1 THSFFPSRFLRLHPG
16 SSHHPLLSLLPVL
29 RFRRPSLPS
38 SLPRGGAGPL
48 LPTLPPPRRPPALL
62 LGSIHRARIE
72 SSASGGEGLDS
83 RRKMASGSSNGEPST
98 APQPNRW
105 YDLRLGSSCRDP
117 SPTTKFCTLR
127 YEFKPASID
136 KTQAGSLQSTK
147 DNRVTVEFQNN
158 QPGKPK
164 VTFEGSQEEYKDN
177 DGVLFFDGETFRLER
192 LHRAVKRLRHVR
204 VPGETATTNLTTT
217 TTGIVTESHSPPFA
231 KVGKSQSISKPP
243 VHSVPVEVERID
255 IGEPEN
261 SGPRYNNKST
271 TYQPVTTDPFALS
284 PDPVD
289 EDENLDILG
298 DDDDN
303 VSPNNM
309 ISGQGTS
316 VRGFD
321 INLPNQGNMDDEI
334 ADVDVNDEA
343 DEGLNAA
350 EALRAQVNAEGQQEQ
365 GSSSSSGTSSSSSS
379 GSGSGSGSSSSD
391 SDGSDGDSASSGAD
405 VDI

>member
-1 THSFFPSRFLRLHPG
+1 
-16 SSHHPLLSLLPVL
+16 
-29 RFRRPSLPS
+29 
-38 SLPRGGAGPL
+38 
-48 LPTLPPPRRPPALL
+48 
-62 LGSIHRARIE
+62 
-72 SSASGGEGLDS
+72 
-83 RRKMASGSSNGEPST
+83 MASSSNGEPST

-105 YDLRLGSSCRDP
+105 YDLRLGASCRDP
-117 SPTTKFCTLR
+117 SPTAKFCTLR
-127 YEFKPASID
+127 CKPPPPPPPPPPAPPLPPRGPRRHEFKPASID

-147 DNRVTVEFQNN
+147 DNRVTVEFHNN

-204 VPGETATTNLTTT
+204 VPGESATANLAATS
-217 TTGIVTESHSPPFA
+217 TGIGAESHSPPLMKVA
-231 KVGKSQSISKPP
+231 KSHPMGKPA

-261 SGPRYNNKST
+261 PGSRYNNKST
-271 TYQPVTTDPFALS
+271 VYQPVTTNPFSIS
-284 PDPVD
+284 PDPND
-289 EDENLDILG
+289 QEENLDILG
-298 DDDDN
+298 DDDDDN
-303 VSPNNM
+303 GSPNNM
-309 ISGQGTS
+309 ASGQETLS
-316 VRGFD
+316 RSFD
-321 INLPNQGNMDDEI
+321 INLPNKDDMDDEI

-350 EALRAQVNAEGQQEQ
+350 EALRAQVNAEGQQEEPE
-365 GSSSSSGTSSSSSS
+365 SSSSSGSSSSSSSS

-391 SDGSDGDSASSGAD
+391 SDGSDGDSASSGGD

>member
-1 THSFFPSRFLRLHPG
+1 MT
-16 SSHHPLLSLLPVL
+16 
-29 RFRRPSLPS
+29 
-38 SLPRGGAGPL
+38 
-48 LPTLPPPRRPPALL
+48 
-62 LGSIHRARIE
+62 
-72 SSASGGEGLDS
+72 
-83 RRKMASGSSNGEPST
+83 SSNSGEPST

-117 SPTTKFCTLR
+117 SSTAKFCTLR

-136 KTQAGSLQSTK
+136 KNQAGSMHKTK
-147 DNRVTVEFQNN
+147 DNRVTVEFHNN

-164 VTFEGSQEEYKDN
+164 VAFEGSQEEYKDN

-204 VPGETATTNLTTT
+204 IPGESAATTLAPT
-217 TTGIVTESHSPPFA
+217 TTGMVESHSPPVE
-231 KVGKSQSISKPP
+231 KVGKSLAMNKPAI
-243 VHSVPVEVERID
+243 HSVPVEVERID

-261 SGPRYNNKST
+261 PGPRNNNRSS
-271 TYQPVTTDPFALS
+271 TYQAVTADPFSSS
-284 PDPVD
+284 PDPND
-289 EDENLDILG
+289 PEENLDILG
-298 DDDDN
+298 DDEN
-303 VSPNNM
+303 GSPNSVSP
-309 ISGQGTS
+309 QGTS

-321 INLPNQGNMDDEI
+321 INFPNQLDMDDEI

-350 EALRAQVNAEGQQEQ
+350 EALRAQVDAEGQQEQ
-365 GSSSSSGTSSSSSS
+365 GTSSSSGSSSSSS

-391 SDGSDGDSASSGAD
+391 SDGSDGDSASSGGD

>member
-1 THSFFPSRFLRLHPG
+1 
-16 SSHHPLLSLLPVL
+16 
-29 RFRRPSLPS
+29 
-38 SLPRGGAGPL
+38 
-48 LPTLPPPRRPPALL
+48 
-62 LGSIHRARIE
+62 
-72 SSASGGEGLDS
+72 
-83 RRKMASGSSNGEPST
+83 MASGSSNGEPST
-98 APQPNRW
+98 APQPHRW
-105 YDLRLGSSCRDP
+105 YDLRLGSSCRDS

-147 DNRVTVEFQNN
+147 DNRVTVDFHNN
-158 QPGKPK
+158 QPGKSK

-192 LHRAVKRLRHVR
+192 LHRAVKRLRHLR
-204 VPGETATTNLTTT
+204 VPGESAAANLATT
-217 TTGIVTESHSPPFA
+217 TTGMGAESHSPPLA
-231 KVGKSQSISKPP
+231 KVGKSQSINKPP
-243 VHSVPVEVERID
+243 VHSVPVEVEHID

-261 SGPRYNNKST
+261 SGPRYNSKST
-271 TYQPVTTDPFALS
+271 SYQPVTSDPFALS
-284 PDPVD
+284 SDPNE

-309 ISGQGTS
+309 ASGQGTS
-316 VRGFD
+316 HGFD

-350 EALRAQVNAEGQQEQ
+350 EALRAQVNAEGQEEQ
-365 GSSSSSGTSSSSSS
+365 DSSSSSGSSSSSSSGS

-391 SDGSDGDSASSGAD
+391 SDGSDGDSASSGAN

>member
-1 THSFFPSRFLRLHPG
+1 
-16 SSHHPLLSLLPVL
+16 
-29 RFRRPSLPS
+29 
-38 SLPRGGAGPL
+38 
-48 LPTLPPPRRPPALL
+48 
-62 LGSIHRARIE
+62 
-72 SSASGGEGLDS
+72 
-83 RRKMASGSSNGEPST
+83 MASGSNGEPSM

-117 SPTTKFCTLR
+117 SPTAKFCTLR

-147 DNRVTVEFQNN
+147 DNRVTVEFHNN

-177 DGVLFFDGETFRLER
+177 DGVLFFDGETFHLER

-204 VPGETATTNLTTT
+204 VPGEFAAANLAAT
-217 TTGIVTESHSPPFA
+217 TTGMGVESHSPPLA
-231 KVGKSQSISKPP
+231 KVGKRQMSKPA
-243 VHSVPVEVERID
+243 VHSVPVEIERID

-261 SGPRYNNKST
+261 PGPRYNNKST
-271 TYQPVTTDPFALS
+271 AYQPVTTNPFAVS
-284 PDPVD
+284 PDPD
-289 EDENLDILG
+289 DQEENLDILG
-298 DDDDN
+298 GDDDN
-303 VSPNNM
+303 GSPNNM
-309 ISGQGTS
+309 ASGQGMS

-321 INLPNQGNMDDEI
+321 INSPNQNDIDDEI

-350 EALRAQVNAEGQQEQ
+350 EALRAQVNAEGQQGEQ
-365 GSSSSSGTSSSSSS
+365 DSSSSSGSSSSSSSS
-379 GSGSGSGSSSSD
+379 GSGSGSGSSSSGT
-391 SDGSDGDSASSGAD
+391 DGSDGDSASSGGD

>member
-1 THSFFPSRFLRLHPG
+1 M
-16 SSHHPLLSLLPVL
+16 
-29 RFRRPSLPS
+29 
-38 SLPRGGAGPL
+38 
-48 LPTLPPPRRPPALL
+48 
-62 LGSIHRARIE
+62 
-72 SSASGGEGLDS
+72 ASGG
-83 RRKMASGSSNGEPST
+83 SNGEPST

-105 YDLRLGSSCRDP
+105 YDLRLGSSCRDL
-117 SPTTKFCTLR
+117 SPTAKFCTLR

-147 DNRVTVEFQNN
+147 DNRVTVEFNNN

-204 VPGETATTNLTTT
+204 VPGESAAANLAATSM
-217 TTGIVTESHSPPFA
+217 GMGAESHSPPLA
-231 KVGKSQSISKPP
+231 KVGKSQPLSKPAVP
-243 VHSVPVEVERID
+243 SVPVEVERID
-255 IGEPEN
+255 IGELEN
-261 SGPRYNNKST
+261 PGPRYNNRNT

-284 PDPVD
+284 PDPN
-289 EDENLDILG
+289 EQEENLDILG
-298 DDDDN
+298 DDDDD
-303 VSPNNM
+303 VSPDNM
-309 ISGQGTS
+309 ASGQGASART
-316 VRGFD
+316 FD
-321 INLPNQGNMDDEI
+321 INLPNQDNIDDEI

-350 EALRAQVNAEGQQEQ
+350 DALRAQVNAEGEQ
-365 GSSSSSGTSSSSSS
+365 DSSSSSGSSSSSSSGS

-391 SDGSDGDSASSGAD
+391 SDGSDADSASSGGD

>member
-1 THSFFPSRFLRLHPG
+1 
-16 SSHHPLLSLLPVL
+16 
-29 RFRRPSLPS
+29 
-38 SLPRGGAGPL
+38 
-48 LPTLPPPRRPPALL
+48 
-62 LGSIHRARIE
+62 
-72 SSASGGEGLDS
+72 
-83 RRKMASGSSNGEPST
+83 MASGSSNGEPST

-147 DNRVTVEFQNN
+147 DNRVTVEFHNN

-204 VPGETATTNLTTT
+204 VPGESAAANLATTI
-217 TTGIVTESHSPPFA
+217 TGMGAESHSPPLA
-231 KVGKSQSISKPP
+231 KVGKSQSISKPT

-284 PDPVD
+284 PYPND
-289 EDENLDILG
+289 EDDNLDILG

-303 VSPNNM
+303 VSPNN
-309 ISGQGTS
+309 ITSGQGTS
-316 VRGFD
+316 VCGFD

-350 EALRAQVNAEGQQEQ
+350 EALRAQVNAEQDSSSSS
-365 GSSSSSGTSSSSSS
+365 GSSSSSSSGS

-391 SDGSDGDSASSGAD
+391 SDGSDGVSASSGAD

>member
-1 THSFFPSRFLRLHPG
+1 
-16 SSHHPLLSLLPVL
+16 
-29 RFRRPSLPS
+29 
-38 SLPRGGAGPL
+38 
-48 LPTLPPPRRPPALL
+48 
-62 LGSIHRARIE
+62 
-72 SSASGGEGLDS
+72 
-83 RRKMASGSSNGEPST
+83 MASSSNGEPNT

-117 SPTTKFCTLR
+117 SPTAKFCTLR

-147 DNRVTVEFQNN
+147 DNRVTVEFHNN

-177 DGVLFFDGETFRLER
+177 DGVLFFDGETFHLER

-204 VPGETATTNLTTT
+204 VPGESAAANLAASS
-217 TTGIVTESHSPPFA
+217 TGIGVESHSPPLVR
-231 KVGKSQSISKPP
+231 VGKSHPTSKPA

-261 SGPRYNNKST
+261 PGPKYNSKST
-271 TYQPVTTDPFALS
+271 IYQPVTTNPFAS
-284 PDPVD
+284 PDPNDD
-289 EDENLDILG
+289 EDNLDILG
-298 DDDDN
+298 DDDGDN
-303 VSPNNM
+303 GSPNNM
-309 ISGQGTS
+309 ASGQETS
-316 VRGFD
+316 SRGFD
-321 INLPNQGNMDDEI
+321 INLPNQNDIDDEI

-350 EALRAQVNAEGQQEQ
+350 DTLRAQVNAEGQPEEQ
-365 GSSSSSGTSSSSSS
+365 DSSSSSGSSSSSSSS

-391 SDGSDGDSASSGAD
+391 SDGSDGDSASSGGD

>member
-1 THSFFPSRFLRLHPG
+1 
-16 SSHHPLLSLLPVL
+16 
-29 RFRRPSLPS
+29 
-38 SLPRGGAGPL
+38 
-48 LPTLPPPRRPPALL
+48 
-62 LGSIHRARIE
+62 
-72 SSASGGEGLDS
+72 
-83 RRKMASGSSNGEPST
+83 MASGSSNGEPST
-98 APQPNRW
+98 APQANRW

-117 SPTTKFCTLR
+117 SPTAKFCTLR

-147 DNRVTVEFQNN
+147 DNRVTVEFHNN

-204 VPGETATTNLTTT
+204 VPGESAALNLAGT
-217 TTGIVTESHSPPFA
+217 TTGVGAESQSPPLP
-231 KVGKSQSISKPP
+231 KVSKSQTMSKPA

-261 SGPRYNNKST
+261 PGPKYNSRS
-271 TYQPVTTDPFALS
+271 TYQPVSIDPFALS
-284 PDPVD
+284 PDPN
-289 EDENLDILG
+289 EQENLDIFG
-298 DDDDN
+298 DDDGN
-303 VSPNNM
+303 ASPNNLA
-309 ISGQGTS
+309 SGEGAPT
-316 VRGFD
+316 RGFD
-321 INLPNQGNMDDEI
+321 VNLPNQDNMDDEI

-350 EALRAQVNAEGQQEQ
+350 DTLRAQVNAEGQQGQ
-365 GSSSSSGTSSSSSS
+365 DSSSSSGTSSSSSS
-379 GSGSGSGSSSSD
+379 GSGSGSGSGSSSSD
-391 SDGSDGDSASSGAD
+391 SDGSDADSASSGGD